1 MNFHFDGAV
10 AEMYG
15 VDGAVFISR
24 LQFWIEKNAANDRHY
39 HEGRYW
45 TYNSLRAMEKLF
57 PFWSRRQI
65 ERIVKNL
72 KDKGVLL
79 TANYARDSYD
89 RTLFYA
95 LDESKLPISPFG
107 GDLSPNGDT
116 PLSPNGDNLSPNGDN
131 LSPNGEMIN
140 EQLKT
145 NIREEEDKANKPEI
159 SNKPQQLADRYN
171 AICTNLPRV
180 VRLTDKRRR
189 AVRLIHDKGY
199 TPEQLDEAFRRAQAS
214 SFCAGQNDR
223 HWKADFD
230 WLLNENNLV
239 KVLEGKYDNPAAA
252 KPPRKKAEEVEE
264 W

>member
-39 HEGRYW
+39 HAGRYW

-79 TANYARDSYD
+79 TANYARDSHD

-107 GDLSPNGDT
+107 GDLSPNGDNT
-116 PLSPNGDNLSPNGDN
+116 LSPNGDK
-131 LSPNGEMIN
+131 LSPNGEIIK
-140 EQLKT
+140 EQNNT
-145 NIREEEDKANKPEI
+145 QIEEE
-159 SNKPQQLADRYN
+159 SNKTKISKAQEVVDLYN
-171 AICTNLPRV
+171 AICTSLPKV

-189 AVRLIHDKGY
+189 AVRLIYGKGY

-252 KPPRKKAEEVEE
+252 KSPEKGGGRKWLK
-264 W
+264 

>member
-39 HEGRYW
+39 HAGRYW

-72 KDKGVLL
+72 KEKGVLL

-95 LDESKLPISPFG
+95 LDESKLPISPFW
-107 GDLSPNGDT
+107 GD
-116 PLSPNGDNLSPNGDN
+116 

-145 NIREEEDKANKPEI
+145 HIREEEDKANKPEI
-159 SNKPQQLADRYN
+159 SNKPQQLVDRYN
-171 AICTNLPRV
+171 AICTSLPRV

-199 TPEQLDEAFRRAQAS
+199 TPEQLDEVFRKAQSS
-214 SFCAGQNDR
+214 SFCTGQNDR

-230 WLLNENNLV
+230 WLLNESNLV

-252 KPPRKKAEEVEE
+252 KPPEKGGGRKWLK
-264 W
+264 

>member
-1 MNFHFDGAV
+1 
-10 AEMYG
+10 
-15 VDGAVFISR
+15 
-24 LQFWIEKNAANDRHY
+24 
-39 HEGRYW
+39 
-45 TYNSLRAMEKLF
+45 MEKLF

-116 PLSPNGDNLSPNGDN
+116 TLSPNGDN

-145 NIREEEDKANKPEI
+145 QIKEEEDKANKPEI

-171 AICTNLPRV
+171 AICTSLPKV

-214 SFCAGQNDR
+214 SFCTGQNDR

>member
-107 GDLSPNGDT
+107 GDLSPNG
-116 PLSPNGDNLSPNGDN
+116 
-131 LSPNGEMIN
+131 EMIN

-145 NIREEEDKANKPEI
+145 HIREEEDKANKPEI

-171 AICTNLPRV
+171 AICTSLPKV

-199 TPEQLDEAFRRAQAS
+199 TPEQLDEVFRKAQES
-214 SFCAGQNDR
+214 SFCTGLNDR

-230 WLLNENNLV
+230 WLLNESNLV

-252 KPPRKKAEEVEE
+252 KPPEKGGGRKWLK
-264 W
+264 

>member
-39 HEGRYW
+39 HAGRYW

-72 KDKGVLL
+72 KEKGVLL

-95 LDESKLPISPFG
+95 LDESKLPISPFW

-116 PLSPNGDNLSPNGDN
+116 TLSPNGDN

-145 NIREEEDKANKPEI
+145 HIREEEDKANKPEI
-159 SNKPQQLADRYN
+159 SKAQQVVDLYN
-171 AICTNLPRV
+171 AICTSLPKV

-252 KPPRKKAEEVEE
+252 KPPEKGGGRKWLK
-264 W
+264 

>member
-79 TANYARDSYD
+79 TANYARDSHD

-107 GDLSPNGDT
+107 GDLSPNG
-116 PLSPNGDNLSPNGDN
+116 
-131 LSPNGEMIN
+131 EMIN

-145 NIREEEDKANKPEI
+145 QIREEEDKANKPEI

-171 AICTNLPRV
+171 AICTSLPKV
-180 VRLTDKRRR
+180 VRLTDKRCLTVRR
-189 AVRLIHDKGY
+189 IYSKGY

-214 SFCAGQNDR
+214 SFCTGQNDR

>member
-107 GDLSPNGDT
+107 GDLSPNGD
-116 PLSPNGDNLSPNGDN
+116 N

-145 NIREEEDKANKPEI
+145 HIREEEDKANKPEI

-171 AICTNLPRV
+171 AICTSLPKV

-189 AVRLIHDKGY
+189 AVRLIYDKGY
-199 TPEQLDEAFRRAQAS
+199 TPEQLDEVFRKAQSS
-214 SFCAGQNDR
+214 SFCTGQNDR

-230 WLLNENNLV
+230 WLLNESNLV

-252 KPPRKKAEEVEE
+252 KPDKPSRRRKEETEV

>member
-72 KDKGVLL
+72 KEKGVLL

-116 PLSPNGDNLSPNGDN
+116 TLSPNGDT

-145 NIREEEDKANKPEI
+145 QIKEEEDKANKPEI
-159 SNKPQQLADRYN
+159 SKAQQVVDRYN

-189 AVRLIHDKGY
+189 AVRLIYGKGY
-199 TPEQLDEAFRRAQAS
+199 TPEQLDEAFRKAQSS
-214 SFCAGQNDR
+214 SFCTGQNDR

-230 WLLNENNLV
+230 WLLNESNLV

-252 KPPRKKAEEVEE
+252 KPPEKGGGRKWLK
-264 W
+264 

>member
-1 MNFHFDGAV
+1 MNFHFDSAV

-15 VDGAVFISR
+15 VDGAVFISC
-24 LQFWIEKNAANDRHY
+24 LQFWIEKNAANDRHW

-79 TANYARDSYD
+79 TANYARDTHD

-107 GDLSPNGDT
+107 GDLSPNGDNT
-116 PLSPNGDNLSPNGDN
+116 LSPNSDK

-145 NIREEEDKANKPEI
+145 QIEEDEDKANKPEI

-171 AICTNLPRV
+171 AICTSLPKV
-180 VRLTDKRRR
+180 IRLTDKRRL
-189 AVRLIHDKGY
+189 AVRRIYSKGY
-199 TPEQLDEAFRRAQAS
+199 TTEQIDEAFRRAQAS
-214 SFCAGQNDR
+214 SFCTGQNDR

-239 KVLEGKYDNPAAA
+239 KVLEGKYPADAKPD
-252 KPPRKKAEEVEE
+252 KPPRRREEVEV

>member
-107 GDLSPNGDT
+107 GDLSPNG
-116 PLSPNGDNLSPNGDN
+116 
-131 LSPNGEMIN
+131 EMIN

-145 NIREEEDKANKPEI
+145 QIKEEEDKAHKPEI

-171 AICTNLPRV
+171 AICTSLPRV

-239 KVLEGKYDNPAAA
+239 KVLEGKYDNPAEAKPD
-252 KPPRKKAEEVEE
+252 KPPRRRKEETEV

>member
-107 GDLSPNGDT
+107 GDLSPNG
-116 PLSPNGDNLSPNGDN
+116 
-131 LSPNGEMIN
+131 EMIN

-145 NIREEEDKANKPEI
+145 HIREEEDKANKPEI

-189 AVRLIHDKGY
+189 AVRLIYGKGY
-199 TPEQLDEAFRRAQAS
+199 TPEQLDEVFRKAQSS
-214 SFCAGQNDR
+214 SFCGGQNDR

-230 WLLNENNLV
+230 WLLNESNLV

>member
-79 TANYARDSYD
+79 TANYARDSHD

-107 GDLSPNGDT
+107 GDLSPNGDNT
-116 PLSPNGDNLSPNGDN
+116 

-145 NIREEEDKANKPEI
+145 HIREEEDKANKPEI

-252 KPPRKKAEEVEE
+252 KPPEKGGGRKWLK
-264 W
+264 

>member
-24 LQFWIEKNAANDRHY
+24 LQFWIEKNEANDRHY

-107 GDLSPNGDT
+107 GDLSPNGD
-116 PLSPNGDNLSPNGDN
+116 N
-131 LSPNGEMIN
+131 LSPNGEIIK
-140 EQLKT
+140 EQNNT
-145 NIREEEDKANKPEI
+145 QIEEE
-159 SNKPQQLADRYN
+159 SNKTKISKAQQVVDRYN

-189 AVRLIHDKGY
+189 AVRLIYGKGY
-199 TPEQLDEAFRRAQAS
+199 TPEQLDEVFRKAQSS
-214 SFCAGQNDR
+214 SFCTGENDR

-230 WLLNENNLV
+230 WLLNESNLV

-252 KPPRKKAEEVEE
+252 KPPEKGGGRKWLK
-264 W
+264 

>member
-24 LQFWIEKNAANDRHY
+24 LQFWIEKNVANDRHY

-107 GDLSPNGDT
+107 GDLSPNGD
-116 PLSPNGDNLSPNGDN
+116 N

-145 NIREEEDKANKPEI
+145 HIREEEDKANKPEI

-199 TPEQLDEAFRRAQAS
+199 TPEQLDEVFRKAQAS
-214 SFCAGQNDR
+214 SFCTGQNDR

-230 WLLNENNLV
+230 WLLNESNLV

-252 KPPRKKAEEVEE
+252 KPPEKGGGRKWLK
-264 W
+264 

>member
-116 PLSPNGDNLSPNGDN
+116 

-145 NIREEEDKANKPEI
+145 HIREEEDKANKPEI

-171 AICTNLPRV
+171 AICTNLPKV

>member
-65 ERIVKNL
+65 KRIVKNL

-107 GDLSPNGDT
+107 GDLSPNGD
-116 PLSPNGDNLSPNGDN
+116 N

-145 NIREEEDKANKPEI
+145 HIREEEDKANKPEI
-159 SNKPQQLADRYN
+159 SNKPQQLVDRYN
-171 AICTNLPRV
+171 AICTNLPKV

-189 AVRLIHDKGY
+189 AVRLIYGKGY

-252 KPPRKKAEEVEE
+252 KPPEKGGGRKWLK
-264 W
+264 

>member
-116 PLSPNGDNLSPNGDN
+116 T

-145 NIREEEDKANKPEI
+145 HIREEEDKANKPEI

>member
-107 GDLSPNGDT
+107 GDLSPNGD
-116 PLSPNGDNLSPNGDN
+116 N

-145 NIREEEDKANKPEI
+145 HIREEEDKANKPEI
-159 SNKPQQLADRYN
+159 SNKPQQLVDRYN
-171 AICTNLPRV
+171 AICTNLPKV

-189 AVRLIHDKGY
+189 AVRLIYGKGY

-252 KPPRKKAEEVEE
+252 KPPEKGGGRKWLK
-264 W
+264 

>member
-79 TANYARDSYD
+79 TANYARDSHD

-107 GDLSPNGDT
+107 GDLSPNGD
-116 PLSPNGDNLSPNGDN
+116 N

-145 NIREEEDKANKPEI
+145 QIKEEEDKANKPEI
-159 SNKPQQLADRYN
+159 SNKPQLLADRYN
-171 AICTNLPRV
+171 AICTSLPKV

-189 AVRLIHDKGY
+189 AVRLIYGKGY
-199 TPEQLDEAFRRAQAS
+199 TPEQLDEAFRKAQSS
-214 SFCAGQNDR
+214 SFCTGQNDR

-230 WLLNENNLV
+230 WLLLESNLV
-239 KVLEGKYDNPAAA
+239 KVLEGKYDNPAEA
-252 KPPRKKAEEVEE
+252 KPPEKGGGRKWLK
-264 W
+264 

>member
-24 LQFWIEKNAANDRHY
+24 LQFWIEKNEANDRHY

-116 PLSPNGDNLSPNGDN
+116 TLSPNGDN

-145 NIREEEDKANKPEI
+145 HIREEEDKANKPEI

-171 AICTNLPRV
+171 AICTNLPKV
-180 VRLTDKRRR
+180 VRLTDKRCLTVRR
-189 AVRLIHDKGY
+189 IYSKGY
-199 TPEQLDEAFRRAQAS
+199 TTEQLDEAFRRAQAS

-252 KPPRKKAEEVEE
+252 KPPEKGGGRKWLK
-264 W
+264 

>member
-107 GDLSPNGDT
+107 GDLSPNG
-116 PLSPNGDNLSPNGDN
+116 
-131 LSPNGEMIN
+131 EMIN

-145 NIREEEDKANKPEI
+145 HIREEEDKANKPEI

-214 SFCAGQNDR
+214 SFCAGQHDR

-239 KVLEGKYDNPAAA
+239 KVLEGKYNNPAAA
-252 KPPRKKAEEVEE
+252 KPPEKGGGRKWLK
-264 W
+264 

>member
-107 GDLSPNGDT
+107 GDLSPNGD
-116 PLSPNGDNLSPNGDN
+116 N

-145 NIREEEDKANKPEI
+145 HIREEEDKANKPEI

-199 TPEQLDEAFRRAQAS
+199 TPEQLDEAFRRAQSS

-252 KPPRKKAEEVEE
+252 KPPEKGGGRKWLK
-264 W
+264 

>member
-1 MNFHFDGAV
+1 
-10 AEMYG
+10 
-15 VDGAVFISR
+15 
-24 LQFWIEKNAANDRHY
+24 
-39 HEGRYW
+39 
-45 TYNSLRAMEKLF
+45 MEKLF

-79 TANYARDSYD
+79 TANYARDSHD

-95 LDESKLPISPFG
+95 LDESKLPISQFG

-116 PLSPNGDNLSPNGDN
+116 NLSRNGDN

-145 NIREEEDKANKPEI
+145 HIREEEDKANKTEI

-171 AICTNLPRV
+171 AICTSLPKV

-189 AVRLIHDKGY
+189 SVRLIHDKGY

-214 SFCAGQNDR
+214 SFCTGQNDR

-230 WLLNENNLV
+230 WLLNESNLV

-252 KPPRKKAEEVEE
+252 KPPEKGGGRKWLK
-264 W
+264 

>member
-107 GDLSPNGDT
+107 GDLSPNG
-116 PLSPNGDNLSPNGDN
+116 
-131 LSPNGEMIN
+131 EMIN

-145 NIREEEDKANKPEI
+145 HIREEEDKANKSEI

-189 AVRLIHDKGY
+189 AVRLIYGKGY
-199 TPEQLDEAFRRAQAS
+199 TPEQLDEVFRKAQAS
-214 SFCAGQNDR
+214 SFCTGLNDR

-230 WLLNENNLV
+230 WLLNESNLV

-252 KPPRKKAEEVEE
+252 KPPEKGGGRKWLK
-264 W
+264 

>member
-79 TANYARDSYD
+79 TANYARDSHD

-107 GDLSPNGDT
+107 GEV
-116 PLSPNGDNLSPNGDN
+116 
-131 LSPNGEMIN
+131 SPNGEMIN

-145 NIREEEDKANKPEI
+145 QIREEEDKANKPEI

-171 AICTNLPRV
+171 AICTSLPQV

-199 TPEQLDEAFRRAQAS
+199 TPEQLDEAFRKAQSS
-214 SFCAGQNDR
+214 SFCTGQNDR

-230 WLLNENNLV
+230 WLLNESNLV
-239 KVLEGKYDNPAAA
+239 KVLEGKYDNPAVA
-252 KPPRKKAEEVEE
+252 KSPRKKAEEVEE

>member
-79 TANYARDSYD
+79 TANYARDSHD

-107 GDLSPNGDT
+107 GDLSPNGD
-116 PLSPNGDNLSPNGDN
+116 N

-145 NIREEEDKANKPEI
+145 HIREEEDKANKPEI

-171 AICTNLPRV
+171 AICTSLPKV

-189 AVRLIHDKGY
+189 AVRLIYGKGY
-199 TPEQLDEAFRRAQAS
+199 TPEQLDEVFRKAQSS
-214 SFCAGQNDR
+214 SFCGGQNDR

-230 WLLNENNLV
+230 WLLNESNLV

>member
-107 GDLSPNGDT
+107 GDLSPNG
-116 PLSPNGDNLSPNGDN
+116 
-131 LSPNGEMIN
+131 EMIN

-145 NIREEEDKANKPEI
+145 HIREEEDKANKPEI

-252 KPPRKKAEEVEE
+252 KPPEKGGGRKWLK
-264 W
+264 

>member
-107 GDLSPNGDT
+107 GDLSPNGD
-116 PLSPNGDNLSPNGDN
+116 N

-145 NIREEEDKANKPEI
+145 HIREEEDKANKPEI

-199 TPEQLDEAFRRAQAS
+199 TPEQLDEVFRKAQAS
-214 SFCAGQNDR
+214 SFCTGLNDR

-230 WLLNENNLV
+230 WLLNESNLV

-252 KPPRKKAEEVEE
+252 KPPEKGGGRKWLK
-264 W
+264 

>member
-1 MNFHFDGAV
+1 M
-10 AEMYG
+10 
-15 VDGAVFISR
+15 
-24 LQFWIEKNAANDRHY
+24 
-39 HEGRYW
+39 
-45 TYNSLRAMEKLF
+45 
-57 PFWSRRQI
+57 
-65 ERIVKNL
+65 
-72 KDKGVLL
+72 L

-116 PLSPNGDNLSPNGDN
+116 TLTPNGDN

-145 NIREEEDKANKPEI
+145 QIREEEDKANKPEI

-252 KPPRKKAEEVEE
+252 KPLRKKAEEVEE

>member
-79 TANYARDSYD
+79 TANYARDSHD

-107 GDLSPNGDT
+107 GD
-116 PLSPNGDNLSPNGDN
+116 N

-145 NIREEEDKANKPEI
+145 QIKEEEDKANKPEI

-171 AICTNLPRV
+171 AICTNLPKV

-189 AVRLIHDKGY
+189 AVRLIYGKGY
-199 TPEQLDEAFRRAQAS
+199 TPEQLDEAFRKAQSS
-214 SFCAGQNDR
+214 SFCTGQNDR

-230 WLLNENNLV
+230 WLLNESNLV

-252 KPPRKKAEEVEE
+252 KPPEKGGGRKWLK
-264 W
+264 

>member
-79 TANYARDSYD
+79 TANYARDTHD

-107 GDLSPNGDT
+107 GDLSPNGDK
-116 PLSPNGDNLSPNGDN
+116 

-145 NIREEEDKANKPEI
+145 HIREEEDKANKPEI

-171 AICTNLPRV
+171 AICTSLPKV

-214 SFCAGQNDR
+214 RFCAGQNDR

-239 KVLEGKYDNPAAA
+239 KVLEGKYDNPAEA
-252 KPPRKKAEEVEE
+252 KPLRKKAEEVEE

>member
-1 MNFHFDGAV
+1 MIYHFDGAV

-39 HEGRYW
+39 HAGRYW

-79 TANYARDSYD
+79 TANYARDSHD

-107 GDLSPNGDT
+107 GDVSPFGDT
-116 PLSPNGDNLSPNGDN
+116 TPSPFGDN

-145 NIREEEDKANKPEI
+145 QIKEEEDKANKPEI

-189 AVRLIHDKGY
+189 AVRLIYGKGY
-199 TPEQLDEAFRRAQAS
+199 TPEQLDEAFRKAQSS
-214 SFCAGQNDR
+214 SFCTGQNDR
-223 HWKADFD
+223 NWKADFD
-230 WLLNENNLV
+230 WMLNESNLV
-239 KVLEGKYDNPAAA
+239 KVLEGKYDNPPAA